1 MEKSRLKE
9 LQEFSKK
16 TGIHVKNMELLNQA
30 FCHRSS
36 TNESHCKNNE
46 RLEFLGDSV
55 LGVVCASYLFKTLPD
70 MVEGDLAKIK
80 SVVVSEKALAPVA
93 LELGIDKLLVLGH
106 GEEMSGGRTKDA
118 ILADC
123 MEAVIAAVY
132 LDQGY
137 KVAEDY
143 ILSFLEDAIIQ
154 VLAKG
159 LKDYKTLLQEYLQKR
174 DKICPKYEV
183 VGTSGPEHDKVFN
196 VVVILGDKRIGPA
209 KGKNKKEAEQ
219 NAAKMALDSIEKN

>member
-1 MEKSRLKE
+1 MDKE
-9 LQEFSKK
+9 RIKALQAFSKK
-16 TGIHVKNMELLNQA
+16 IGIHVKDLDLLNQA

-36 TNESHCKNNE
+36 TNENHCKNNE

-55 LGVVCASYLFKTLPD
+55 LGVVCASYIYRTLPD
-70 MVEGDLAKIK
+70 MLEGDLAKIK

-106 GEEMSGGRTKDA
+106 GEEMSGGRKKDA

-132 LDQGY
+132 IDQGY
-137 KVAEDY
+137 KAAEKY
-143 ILSFLEDAIIQ
+143 ILSFLIKAIND
-154 VLAKG
+154 VLDKG
-159 LKDYKTLLQEYLQKR
+159 LKDYKTLLQEYLQKK
-174 DKICPKYEV
+174 DKICPTYEV
-183 VGTSGPEHDKVFN
+183 IGTSGPEHEKVFE
-196 VVVILGDKRIGPA
+196 VVVILGEKKIGPA

-219 NAAKMALDSIEKN
+219 NAAKLALETLPN